1 MIYWQRVENMIER
14 VQTLDIVQQGRND
27 TGIYIMED
35 LVKSSLPSDIS
46 IVNDELSKI
55 ISNDLGTK
63 NNEEIF
69 NEIES
74 LFKNH
79 FPFYTAYQKSSAIN
93 DFIKNNI
100 DLDIPSAFNDAIAV
114 YNNIDFYIK
123 TTTFEAIR
131 DEFET
136 GRDQDEMAW

>member
-55 ISNDLGTK
+55 ISNDLELKIMRRYLT
-63 NNEEIF
+63 
-69 NEIES
+69 
-74 LFKNH
+74 
-79 FPFYTAYQKSSAIN
+79 
-93 DFIKNNI
+93 
-100 DLDIPSAFNDAIAV
+100 
-114 YNNIDFYIK
+114 
-123 TTTFEAIR
+123 R
-131 DEFET
+131 
-136 GRDQDEMAW
+136 

>member
-74 LFKNH
+74 LFNNH

-93 DFIKNNI
+93 EFIKNNSE
-100 DLDIPSAFNDAIAV
+100 LDIPGAFNDAIAI

>member
-1 MIYWQRVENMIER
+1 MIYWQGAENMIER
-14 VQTLDIVQQGRND
+14 VQTLDIVQQSQND
-27 TGIYIMED
+27 TEIHIIED
-35 LVKSSLPSDIS
+35 IVINSLPSDMS

-55 ISNDLGTK
+55 ITNDLGTK

-69 NEIES
+69 NEIED
-74 LFKNH
+74 LFNNY
-79 FPFYTAYQKSSAIN
+79 FPFYTAYQKSLAIN
-93 DFIKNNI
+93 EFIKKNT
-100 DLDIPSAFNDAIAV
+100 DLDIPSAFNDAIAI

>member
-1 MIYWQRVENMIER
+1 MIER
-14 VQTLDIVQQGRND
+14 VQTLDMVQQSQND
-27 TGIYIMED
+27 TGIHIIED
-35 LVKSSLPSDIS
+35 IVINSLPSDMS
-46 IVNDELSKI
+46 IVNDELGKI
-55 ISNDLGTK
+55 ITNDLGTK

-69 NEIES
+69 NEIED

-93 DFIKNNI
+93 EFIKNNI

-136 GRDQDEMAW
+136 GREQYEMAW

>member
-14 VQTLDIVQQGRND
+14 LQTLDIVQQSRND
-27 TGIYIMED
+27 TGIHIMED
-35 LVKSSLPSDIS
+35 IVISSLPSDMS
-46 IVNDELSKI
+46 IINDELSKI

-63 NNEEIF
+63 NDEEIF

-79 FPFYTAYQKSSAIN
+79 FPFYTAYQKSSAITE
-93 DFIKNNI
+93 FIKNNTE
-100 DLDIPSAFNDAIAV
+100 LEIPSAFNDAIAI

>member
-100 DLDIPSAFNDAIAV
+100 DLDIPGAFNDAIAV